1 MRNRIMI
8 LCTFCAIAIFSS
20 AQEKFSIQGIANEEL
35 NNQLLYLCL
44 MGDREKAKEV
54 VLDST
59 TVEKGKFS
67 FSGVHQMPDI
77 AIIKDMDGET
87 YPLIFEKG
95 EISVNIA
102 ANKRGGTPLND
113 SLNIALNRMQ
123 LIMDN
128 MLKTS
133 NDIYKLM
140 LGMKPEVFSDKMR
153 NDTVF
158 KAEFDRNN
166 KLLKFPTQINR
177 WKNNSLSNFLCKL
190 VIAKELI
197 LKTRQQNCYGSKNR
211 ENK

>member
-1 MRNRIMI
+1 MERKPKKSFW
-8 LCTFCAIAIFSS
+8 TVQQWKKVSS
-20 AQEKFSIQGIANEEL
+20 L
-35 NNQLLYLCL
+35 
-44 MGDREKAKEV
+44 
-54 VLDST
+54 
-59 TVEKGKFS
+59 

-133 NDIYKLM
+133 GDCWK
-140 LGMKPEVFSDKMR
+140 
-153 NDTVF
+153 
-158 KAEFDRNN
+158 KAN
-166 KLLKFPTQINR
+166 
-177 WKNNSLSNFLCKL
+177 
-190 VIAKELI
+190 
-197 LKTRQQNCYGSKNR
+197 
-211 ENK
+211 